1 MHDGDYFNY
10 LPESALC
17 EALGCT
23 ALSTGHTRIPPGS
36 AYPPLR
42 HPDDHHFVWEKG
54 RTIQAYQFAW
64 ISEGR
69 GQLQSAP
76 DPRCIH
82 PIEAGDVML
91 LFPGI
96 WHRFAPDPST
106 GWVESWIEC
115 RGAAFE
121 RVMDIGLMSPEE
133 PVWRAGQQAR
143 AIFDTIHSLAR
154 QDALMHQPTL
164 STLGLQ
170 LLGRLCQTRDIA
182 GQGRIRLIE
191 QARRALMEKSGD
203 TTALTNIA
211 ADLGV
216 SYSTLRRLFRDHT
229 GMSLKRYQTDVRTR
243 RACELLRNSDK
254 SVKAIAS
261 YLGYNTAFHF
271 SAQFK
276 KATGLAPSE
285 WRQRNRSEV
294 RGDRL

>member
-1 MHDGDYFNY
+1 V
-10 LPESALC
+10 
-17 EALGCT
+17 
-23 ALSTGHTRIPPGS
+23 
-36 AYPPLR
+36 R

-64 ISEGR
+64 ISEGS

-76 DPRCIH
+76 DPGRIH
-82 PIEAGDVML
+82 RIEAGDVML

-96 WHRFAPDPST
+96 WHRFAPNPES

-115 RGAAFE
+115 RGTAFE
-121 RVMDIGLMSPEE
+121 RVMDLDLMSPVE
-133 PVWRAGQQAR
+133 PVWRAGKQAPT
-143 AIFDTIHSLAR
+143 IFDTIHTLAR

-170 LLGRLCQTRDIA
+170 LLGQLCQTRDIV

-203 TTALTNIA
+203 ASALEDIA

-216 SYSTLRRLFRDHT
+216 SYSTLRRLFREHT
-229 GMSLKRYQTDVRTR
+229 GMSLKRYQSDVRTR
-243 RACELLRNSDK
+243 RASELLRNSDK

-285 WRQRNRSEV
+285 WRHRNRPDVS
-294 RGDRL
+294 GDV